1 MLMCF
6 LFTVYAVY
14 MMGLKMWVRRA
25 FMRRITVG
33 KQSVK
38 RIVDNS
44 MEQAFHGGMFSLI
57 MTSLVWIS
65 IFLYVAFYYAYVP
78 APSYVRPIHLQIKP
92 CEESKN
98 ECVFPSAYVRLTRRH
113 QLLMMG
119 QQYKFFVQL
128 EMPESPVNKD
138 LGMFMVCV
146 QLKDKHGVL
155 SSQSCRSN
163 MLHYRSDLLHKL
175 KLLLF
180 SPLYIFGSREE
191 KQSLIFELYSDFVED
206 QKHPVTDIY
215 VEVQARNIEIYS
227 ASLQINAHLVGL
239 RYLMY
244 HWPITSAITGIS
256 FNLCVI
262 FFTLSLSFYNNFFVD
277 SGASSS
283 ASPEKVAKI
292 PDVQETSETVGK
304 TEDVIVKAEPNS
316 DPSEDDE
323 KA

>member
-25 FMRRITVG
+25 FLRRITVG

-78 APSYVRPIHLQIKP
+78 APSYVRPIHLQIKFVAFYSQKKTMRLPLIEILLNFQSNVPFCYHRP

-138 LGMFMVCV
+138 LG
-146 QLKDKHGVL
+146 
-155 SSQSCRSN
+155 N
-163 MLHYRSDLLHKL
+163 WT
-175 KLLLF
+175 LLL
-180 SPLYIFGSREE
+180 SWMNE
-191 KQSLIFELYSDFVED
+191 SL
-206 QKHPVTDIY
+206 K
-215 VEVQARNIEIYS
+215 
-227 ASLQINAHLVGL
+227 
-239 RYLMY
+239 
-244 HWPITSAITGIS
+244 
-256 FNLCVI
+256 
-262 FFTLSLSFYNNFFVD
+262 
-277 SGASSS
+277 
-283 ASPEKVAKI
+283 
-292 PDVQETSETVGK
+292 
-304 TEDVIVKAEPNS
+304 
-316 DPSEDDE
+316 
-323 KA
+323 

>member
-1 MLMCF
+1 
-6 LFTVYAVY
+6 
-14 MMGLKMWVRRA
+14 
-25 FMRRITVG
+25 
-33 KQSVK
+33 
-38 RIVDNS
+38 
-44 MEQAFHGGMFSLI
+44 
-57 MTSLVWIS
+57 
-65 IFLYVAFYYAYVP
+65 
-78 APSYVRPIHLQIKP
+78 
-92 CEESKN
+92 
-98 ECVFPSAYVRLTRRH
+98 
-113 QLLMMG
+113 
-119 QQYKFFVQL
+119 
-128 EMPESPVNKD
+128 
-138 LGMFMVCV
+138 MFMVCV

-206 QKHPVTDIY
+206 QVRIQRKLSAQNLTPWPSSIILWTYSQKHPVTDIY

-277 SGASSS
+277 SG
-283 ASPEKVAKI
+283 
-292 PDVQETSETVGK
+292 ETRY
-304 TEDVIVKAEPNS
+304 I
-316 DPSEDDE
+316 
-323 KA
+323 